1 MSDKIKPEEPETE
14 AVSRRVRSLDVL
26 RGVAI
31 IGTLLSN
38 IGTFVALSMDVP
50 VYILGETSEIHV
62 EQLATVVANG
72 KFLALLSILFGVG
85 MAIQCESALRHGRRW
100 PWRYEWRS
108 LLLMVDGFIHF
119 ALVVDFD
126 VLMGYALVAM
136 VVAPLLLLRTRW
148 LVAGTVLAGAVHLT
162 LEFRSL
168 WTGTYVGDSWQ
179 DDYVPTTYFGE
190 VAHRMANFWE
200 MRQGLVVFSAPLTA
214 FLFLS
219 GALLWRAGL
228 FRGDARAHVL
238 SRRLAVG
245 GLAVGLPLTVW
256 PFLSLPGQ
264 EYFVS
269 LFRYTSAPIVA
280 FGYLGLI
287 LILLR
292 RRGGS
297 GFLSRRL
304 AEVGRTALSC
314 YMLQNVI
321 AIAVFAEWGFAV
333 GPFGPLGTVLAWAV
347 ISALLMLFAWW
358 WLRHFR
364 RGPFEGVW
372 RWAVDAPFRRV
383 DQRRREERD
392 GDTKQAGAENGAVV
406 GTS

>member
-1 MSDKIKPEEPETE
+1 MPEEPEAE
-14 AVSRRVRSLDVL
+14 AASQRVRSLDVL

-50 VYILGETSEIHV
+50 VYILGEKSESYV
-62 EQLATVVANG
+62 EQLAMIVANG

-85 MAIQCESALRHGRRW
+85 MAIQCDSALRHGRRW

-108 LLLMVDGFIHF
+108 LLLMIDGFIHF

-148 LVAGTVLAGAVHLT
+148 LIAATVVAGSVHLSM
-162 LEFRSL
+162 EFRGLMRGVSSNE
-168 WTGTYVGDSWQ
+168 GWQ
-179 DDYVPTTYFGE
+179 ADFMPTTYFGE
-190 VAHRMANFWE
+190 VAHRMENFWE
-200 MRQGLVVFSAPLTA
+200 LRQDVLFTSAPLTA

-228 FRGDARAHVL
+228 FRGDARARVL

-256 PFLSLPGQ
+256 PFLPLPGQ
-264 EYFVS
+264 IPLAL
-269 LFRYTSAPIVA
+269 LFRYTAAPIVA

-287 LILLR
+287 LVLLR

-297 GFLSRRL
+297 GFFARRL

-314 YMLQNVI
+314 YMLQNVV
-321 AIAVFAEWGFAV
+321 AIAVFAEWGFGL

-364 RGPFEGVW
+364 QGPFERVW

-392 GDTKQAGAENGAVV
+392 EDAKRAGAENGVVV
-406 GTS
+406 GAS

>member
-1 MSDKIKPEEPETE
+1 M
-14 AVSRRVRSLDVL
+14 L
-26 RGVAI
+26 RGIAI

-38 IGTFVALSMDVP
+38 IGTFVALSEDEVP
-50 VYILGETSEIHV
+50 VYILGARAEMYV
-62 EQLATVVANG
+62 DQLAFMVANG

-108 LLLMVDGFIHF
+108 LLLLVDGFIHF

-148 LVAGTVLAGAVHLT
+148 LVAAAVLAGSVHMTMQFRELLT
-162 LEFRSL
+162 GVTFGAS
-168 WTGTYVGDSWQ
+168 SQ
-179 DDYVPTTYFGE
+179 DDFVSATYFGE
-190 VAHRMANFWE
+190 VAHRVTNFWE
-200 MRQGLVVFSAPLTA
+200 IRQGLLVFSAPLTA

-245 GLAVGLPLTVW
+245 GLVVGMPLTVW
-256 PFLSLPGQ
+256 VILPLPGQ

-287 LILLR
+287 LVLLR

-297 GFLSRRL
+297 GFFGRRL

-314 YMLQNVI
+314 YMLQNVV
-321 AIAVFAEWGFAV
+321 AIMAFTEGGLDV
-333 GPFGPLGTVLAWAV
+333 GAFGPVGTVLAWAV

-364 RGPFEGVW
+364 QGPFEGVW

-383 DQRRREERD
+383 DQKRREERD
-392 GDTKQAGAENGAVV
+392 GDAKRAGAENGAVV
-406 GTS
+406 GAS